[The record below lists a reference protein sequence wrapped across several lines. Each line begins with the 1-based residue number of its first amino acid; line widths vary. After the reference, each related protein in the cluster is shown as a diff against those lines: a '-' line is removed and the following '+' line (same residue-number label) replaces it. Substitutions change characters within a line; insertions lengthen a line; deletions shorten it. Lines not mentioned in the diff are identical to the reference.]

1 MAGRRLSTTAKWV
14 SVNIT
19 GVHDRRSLGNVN
31 GLQMIADEEKHTD
44 GVSDMI

>member
-19 GVHDRRSLGNVN
+19 GIRDRRSLGNVN
-31 GLQMIADEEKHTD
+31 GLQMIAEGGKHTD